1 MSQSEFAAHIQK
13 DIQSWISKLKV
24 MHKNLETWIDAQKY
38 WINLDIIYNSG
49 LFNNIFGEN
58 TKGFIKTRLQF

>member
-1 MSQSEFAAHIQK
+1 
-13 DIQSWISKLKV
+13 

-49 LFNNIFGEN
+49 LFSNIFGEN